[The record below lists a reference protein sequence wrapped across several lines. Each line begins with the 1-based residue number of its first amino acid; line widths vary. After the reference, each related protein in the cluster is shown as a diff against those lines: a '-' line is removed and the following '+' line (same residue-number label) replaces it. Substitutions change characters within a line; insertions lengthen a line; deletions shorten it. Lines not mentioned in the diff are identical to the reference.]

1 MDRYARTPRDEIV
14 PRAPRAPRVPPVAQ
28 GPAEKVLALQRGAGN
43 RAVASMLALTAA
55 PVTTLQRDPKDSKP
69 SSFEQDISIDQIEFN
84 VGGVNV
90 SSGITLDLLKAAQK
104 RVSKGP
110 LKSVEDLRDLRQI
123 ALADQTISDAERLFL
138 AALLDAENAKR
149 VAAVDL
155 KSTTGPSLKLRFALD
170 DETEKRIHA
179 VEQLGRPAAG
189 KGTPEAQIQALAS
202 GREKNAKAILQFVK
216 ERKVAAADVLAAMQT
231 AASDFTVGD
240 MVAAGAAYAVAAAA
254 AHPQA
259 DDLKAGRI
267 KVDEMALDDPTV
279 AQYIPT
285 ASGRVWKGDTMY
297 LRPTFDI
304 TSVFDRSSVIH
315 ELTHAGQDK
324 ARTKPEVVSKT
335 DLEPDAYIAGAGYVL
350 QELSRL
356 KDAALTT
363 AAKQVA
369 KTWSRHDLF
378 AAVIASRRDSARLL
392 PVLKS
397 INGALPTKDKL
408 EDMFLASDEKD
419 LREHLLLDIH
429 TNSSNRV
436 ELTGLTGESVFDAKR
451 MLARSPRTLQRD
463 ESKGIHVH
471 KGSRLSSQ
479 QFLKALTGN
488 KKVPRWLT
496 KALTSSNGSL
506 GLSGKIDAPED
517 RIWLFVDSLAD
528 AIKSGA
534 WEITTA
540 KSTIE
545 VKRTP
550 TRNERGVSS
559 SSRTC
564 RKASI
569 WGHGARPA
577 RVGKSCCGRPSSR
590 IYRRSSTAGRSPTRR
605 PRGRG
610 RSAASS

>member
-1 MDRYARTPRDEIV
+1 
-14 PRAPRAPRVPPVAQ
+14 
-28 GPAEKVLALQRGAGN
+28 
-43 RAVASMLALTAA
+43 
-55 PVTTLQRDPKDSKP
+55 
-69 SSFEQDISIDQIEFN
+69 
-84 VGGVNV
+84 V

-240 MVAAGAAYAVAAAA
+240 MVAAGAAYAVAEAA

-259 DDLKAGRI
+259 DDLKPGRI

-408 EDMFLASDEKD
+408 EDMFLASDEACS
-419 LREHLLLDIH
+419 
-429 TNSSNRV
+429 T
-436 ELTGLTGESVFDAKR
+436 
-451 MLARSPRTLQRD
+451 P
-463 ESKGIHVH
+463 
-471 KGSRLSSQ
+471 
-479 QFLKALTGN
+479 
-488 KKVPRWLT
+488 
-496 KALTSSNGSL
+496 
-506 GLSGKIDAPED
+506 SGC
-517 RIWLFVDSLAD
+517 W
-528 AIKSGA
+528 
-534 WEITTA
+534 
-540 KSTIE
+540 
-545 VKRTP
+545 
-550 TRNERGVSS
+550 
-559 SSRTC
+559 
-564 RKASI
+564 
-569 WGHGARPA
+569 PA
-577 RVGKSCCGRPSSR
+577 
-590 IYRRSSTAGRSPTRR
+590 A
-605 PRGRG
+605 RG
-610 RSAASS
+610 RSSATRARGYMSTRAPGSLRSSS